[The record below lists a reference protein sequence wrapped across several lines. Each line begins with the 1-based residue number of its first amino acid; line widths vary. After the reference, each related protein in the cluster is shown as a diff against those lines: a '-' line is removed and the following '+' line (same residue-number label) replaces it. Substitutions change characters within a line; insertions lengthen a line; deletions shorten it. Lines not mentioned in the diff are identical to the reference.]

1 MLNLYDDIYV
11 FLTRRVS
18 KTRVSFT
25 NIYQNFNQHD
35 ISRSRPIWTLD

>member
-25 NIYQNFNQHD
+25 NIYQNFNQ
-35 ISRSRPIWTLD
+35 RYLKK